1 MADLVLPPN
10 VKLDPNTGLYRITN
24 AQGKTIRVNADTQEQ
39 LNQYVKSV
47 DTGVPATVTVT
58 DPNTGNPR
66 TQTFDSAKIVS
77 QTDSINQQNAL
88 LTAGKRQAGVI
99 GNNDGSYQ
107 DIRTGKTISQAEA
120 AAKIQAAGLPPETLQ
135 AVTPKNSSSYQAA
148 QTSINNTTNTP
159 SNIPA
164 ADATAPSQAG
174 AGNGSGP
181 AVDASVQAAPA
192 ATTAANAVLTEPTPV
207 PAAVAPPPALV
218 AAAPPTVTVTSSP
231 ASVSVYSAV
240 LNDGQAPGQIGT
252 YFVQG
257 PDGTVVE
264 GSPGSTLD
272 QAREL
277 ASRLSIQ
284 SATLPNP
291 ATTSPAPVSPGSVPS
306 PQSQVKVYSAV
317 LNEGQGPGDIGTWY
331 VEGPGGEIA
340 QSGLTL
346 DQARQK
352 AADLTASSI
361 TTPNAGP
368 NATPEQREAANQQA
382 LKQNLQLQA
391 AIADQ
396 RRQINQGDWRVRLSL
411 APASTYL
418 YNDPNPGILA
428 PLSSQGGSDGVI
440 FPYTPKID
448 LSYRA
453 DYTAIAL
460 THSNYKGYF
469 YQSSMLDPVNL
480 TCTFTAQDT
489 NEANYLLA
497 VIHFFRSV
505 TKMFY
510 GQDPQRGAPPPL
522 VYLRGLGEYQF
533 AEHPCLVTQ
542 FNYSLPPDVDY
553 IRARSLNVDG
563 TNILARRK
571 YNPPVAT
578 NVFTSVLTRLG
589 TLFDQNIQQGA
600 EPALT
605 TPAPPTLGTNSP
617 TYVPTKMDLSLILL
631 PVQSR
636 QQISQQFSLKKF
648 SNGDLL
654 KGGFW

>member
-1 MADLVLPPN
+1 MSIQQQIN
-10 VKLDPNTGLYRITN
+10 QYN
-24 AQGKTIRVNADTQEQ
+24 AVIAQKQEQ
-39 LNQYVKSV
+39 RAEQARILGAQQIQLAQDEKFLNDLARTALDLTRPDLARLAAEEIPVQRQVVADAKV
-47 DTGVPATVTVT
+47 AIA
-58 DPNTGNPR
+58 R
-66 TQTFDSAKIVS
+66 TQ
-77 QTDSINQQNAL
+77 
-88 LTAGKRQAGVI
+88 
-99 GNNDGSYQ
+99 NN
-107 DIRTGKTISQAEA
+107 IRILDEA
-120 AAKIQAAGLPPETLQ
+120 IAFNT
-135 AVTPKNSSSYQAA
+135 SSRDQ
-148 QTSINNTTNTP
+148 I
-159 SNIPA
+159 
-164 ADATAPSQAG
+164 
-174 AGNGSGP
+174 
-181 AVDASVQAAPA
+181 
-192 ATTAANAVLTEPTPV
+192 TAANPAQGAPSSTAGDAVANAQVNTALTTPTPV
-207 PAAVAPPPALV
+207 PAAAAPAPVPADDAAPVAVAPPSLT
-218 AAAPPTVTVTSSP
+218 AAPVP
-231 ASVSVYSAV
+231 VSVFSAV

-277 ASRLSIQ
+277 ASRLTARSVAI
-284 SATLPNP
+284 PEP
-291 ATTSPAPVSPGSVPS
+291 ATFTPEPVPATPPGAVS
-306 PQSQVKVYSAV
+306 
-317 LNEGQGPGDIGTWY
+317 
-331 VEGPGGEIA
+331 
-340 QSGLTL
+340 
-346 DQARQK
+346 
-352 AADLTASSI
+352 
-361 TTPNAGP
+361 TPNAGP
-368 NATPEQREAANQQA
+368 NVTPEQLAAANQQA

-418 YNDPNPGILA
+418 YNDPNPGILS

-480 TCTFTAQDT
+480 SCTFTAQDT

-510 GQDPQRGAPPPL
+510 GQDAQRGAPPPL
-522 VYLRGLGEYQF
+522 VYLKGLGEYQF

-553 IRARSLNVDG
+553 IRARSLNVNG
-563 TNILARRK
+563 TDILVRRK

-589 TLFDQNIQQGA
+589 TLFDQNIQKGA

-605 TPAPPTLGTNSP
+605 TPAPPTLGANSP
-617 TYVPTKMDLSLILL
+617 TYVPTKLDLSLILL

>member
-1 MADLVLPPN
+1 MSIQQQIN
-10 VKLDPNTGLYRITN
+10 QYN
-24 AQGKTIRVNADTQEQ
+24 AVIAQKQEQ
-39 LNQYVKSV
+39 RAAQERTLGAQQIQLAQDEKFLNDLARTALDLTRPDLARLAAEEIPVQRQVVADAKV
-47 DTGVPATVTVT
+47 AIA
-58 DPNTGNPR
+58 R
-66 TQTFDSAKIVS
+66 TQ
-77 QTDSINQQNAL
+77 
-88 LTAGKRQAGVI
+88 
-99 GNNDGSYQ
+99 NN
-107 DIRTGKTISQAEA
+107 IRILDEA
-120 AAKIQAAGLPPETLQ
+120 IAFNT
-135 AVTPKNSSSYQAA
+135 SSRDQ
-148 QTSINNTTNTP
+148 I
-159 SNIPA
+159 
-164 ADATAPSQAG
+164 
-174 AGNGSGP
+174 
-181 AVDASVQAAPA
+181 
-192 ATTAANAVLTEPTPV
+192 TAANPAQGAPTSTAGDAVANAQVNTALNAPTPV
-207 PAAVAPPPALV
+207 PAAAAPIPVPV
-218 AAAPPTVTVTSSP
+218 AAVTATAAVTAAPVP
-231 ASVSVYSAV
+231 ADDATPVAATPPSLTAAPAPVSVYSAV

-257 PDGTVVE
+257 PNGSVVE

-277 ASRLSIQ
+277 ASRLTAQ
-284 SATLPNP
+284 SAATPVSV
-291 ATTSPAPVSPGSVPS
+291 TTSPAPVASGAAPA
-306 PQSQVKVYSAV
+306 AV
-317 LNEGQGPGDIGTWY
+317 
-331 VEGPGGEIA
+331 
-340 QSGLTL
+340 S
-346 DQARQK
+346 
-352 AADLTASSI
+352 
-361 TTPNAGP
+361 TPNLGP
-368 NATPEQREAANQQA
+368 NATPEQQEAANQQA
-382 LKQNLQLQA
+382 QKLKLQEQA

-396 RRQINQGDWRVRLSL
+396 RRQINQGDWRVRLTL
-411 APASTYL
+411 APNSTYL
-418 YNDPNPGILA
+418 YNDPDPGILS
-428 PLSSQGGSDGVI
+428 PLSSLGGSNGVI

-522 VYLRGLGEYQF
+522 VYLKGLGEYQF
-533 AEHPCLVTQ
+533 ASHPCLVTQ
-542 FNYSLPPDVDY
+542 FNYTLPPDVDY
-553 IRARSLNVDG
+553 IRARSANVNG
-563 TNILARRK
+563 TNILVRRK

-589 TLFDQNIQQGA
+589 TLFDQNIKKGA
-600 EPALT
+600 EPSLT
-605 TPAPPTLGTNSP
+605 TPAPPTLGVDSP

>member
-1 MADLVLPPN
+1 MSIQQQIN
-10 VKLDPNTGLYRITN
+10 QYN
-24 AQGKTIRVNADTQEQ
+24 AVIAQKQEQ
-39 LNQYVKSV
+39 RAEQARILGAQQIQLAQDEKFLNDLARTALDLTRPDLARLAAEEIPVQRQVVADAKV
-47 DTGVPATVTVT
+47 AIA
-58 DPNTGNPR
+58 R
-66 TQTFDSAKIVS
+66 TQ
-77 QTDSINQQNAL
+77 
-88 LTAGKRQAGVI
+88 
-99 GNNDGSYQ
+99 NN
-107 DIRTGKTISQAEA
+107 IRILDEA
-120 AAKIQAAGLPPETLQ
+120 IAFNT
-135 AVTPKNSSSYQAA
+135 SSRDQ
-148 QTSINNTTNTP
+148 I
-159 SNIPA
+159 
-164 ADATAPSQAG
+164 
-174 AGNGSGP
+174 
-181 AVDASVQAAPA
+181 
-192 ATTAANAVLTEPTPV
+192 TAANPAQGAPASTAGDAVANAQVNTALNAPTPV
-207 PAAVAPPPALV
+207 PAAAEPAPVLV
-218 AAAPPTVTVTSSP
+218 AAAPAIAAVTAAPVP
-231 ASVSVYSAV
+231 ADDATPVAAAPPSLTAAPAPVSVYSAV

-257 PDGTVVE
+257 PDGTVIE
-264 GSPGSTLD
+264 GTPGSTLD
-272 QAREL
+272 QARAE
-277 ASRLSIQ
+277 ASRLTAR
-284 SATLPNP
+284 SAATPEP
-291 ATTSPAPVSPGSVPS
+291 ATFTPAPVAPG
-306 PQSQVKVYSAV
+306 
-317 LNEGQGPGDIGTWY
+317 
-331 VEGPGGEIA
+331 
-340 QSGLTL
+340 
-346 DQARQK
+346 
-352 AADLTASSI
+352 AAPAPA
-361 TTPNAGP
+361 TPNAGP
-368 NATPEQREAANQQA
+368 NATPEQQEAANQQA

-522 VYLRGLGEYQF
+522 VYLKGLGEYQF

-553 IRARSLNVDG
+553 IRARSLNVNG

-578 NVFTSVLTRLG
+578 NVFTSVLTRLS
-589 TLFDQNIQQGA
+589 TLFDQNIKKGA
-600 EPALT
+600 EPSLT
-605 TPAPPTLGTNSP
+605 TPAPPTLGVDSP